1 MNNIGARRV
10 DKMEIKIA
18 YVLAFAIAIAA
29 LLSGCVSE
37 KESLSITGT
46 VSPAQGSGFGLES
59 LVYYA
64 DIKIINTGNRPV
76 EFQKI
81 AGGFYVGKKEVQYVG
96 GGWILPPGKSMSF
109 ASDFGSEGFF
119 ALKRKADSSGEK
131 IKFSFKIIKDIKS
144 LDGRTYIADVPDM
157 SKIITANAEQKLPLD
172 FVAQD
177 AIS

>member
-1 MNNIGARRV
+1 M
-10 DKMEIKIA
+10 KIKIA
-18 YVLAFAIAIAA
+18 YVLAFAIAIAV

-64 DIKIINTGNRPV
+64 DIKITNTGNQPV

-81 AGGFYVGKKEVQYVG
+81 AGGFYVGKEEVQYVG
-96 GGWILPPGKSMSF
+96 GGWGLLPGDSMSF
-109 ASDFGSEGFF
+109 ASDFGSENFF
-119 ALKRKADSSGEK
+119 ALKRKSESSGEK
-131 IKFSFKIIKDIKS
+131 IKFSFKIIKDIRS
-144 LDGRTYIADVPDM
+144 LDGKTYIVDVPDM
-157 SKIITANAEQKLPLD
+157 SKIITANADQKLPLD